1 MTGVPADRP
10 TAAGQDVSRPC
21 LTCLFAVTDGPLPDD
36 VLAVTPGHDGGGPL
50 RILEA
55 GALRLVV
62 QDVPVAA
69 FGEEA
74 LARRLDRPEELERCA
89 RAHHRAVETAARAG
103 AAVPLPMA
111 TLYLDDHN
119 AVRAVT
125 ARQASLRTLLDR
137 LRGRTEWAV
146 KVYPA
151 GPARTSGAASGGAAD
166 GGPADDGPSTG
177 TPTAGT
183 PATGGPAT
191 GGPAAGRSYLSRV
204 SARRRTEREARESA
218 LAQADAVDRE
228 LRRYAVAATRHRPQS
243 ERLTGR
249 GVPQLLNAAYLVD
262 DDRRADFLGAVRR
275 PGGAGGAAVEVTLSG
290 PWVPYSFARLDEVTC
305 DAREGVRA

>member
-10 TAAGQDVSRPC
+10 TVTGQDASRPWV
-21 LTCLFAVTDGPLPDD
+21 TCLFAVTDTPVPDG

-55 GALRLVV
+55 GPLRLVV

-74 LARRLDRPEELERCA
+74 LARRLDRPDELERCA
-89 RAHHRAVETAARAG
+89 RAHHRAVETAAREG

-125 ARQASLRTLLDR
+125 AREAPLRTLLDR
-137 LRGRTEWAV
+137 LRDRSEWAV
-146 KVYPA
+146 KVYCA
-151 GPARTSGAASGGAAD
+151 GPARTSGAASGVAGD
-166 GGPADDGPSTG
+166 GGPAD
-177 TPTAGT
+177 
-183 PATGGPAT
+183 
-191 GGPAAGRSYLSRV
+191 GRSYLSRV
-204 SARRRTEREARESA
+204 STRRRTEREARETA
-218 LAQADAVDRE
+218 LARAHAVDRE

-243 ERLTGR
+243 EQLTGR
-249 GVPQLLNAAYLVD
+249 SVPQLLNAAYLVD
-262 DDRRADFLGAVRR
+262 DGRRADFLEAVRR
-275 PGGAGGAAVEVTLSG
+275 PALADGTAVEITLSG
-290 PWVPYSFARLDEVTC
+290 PWIPYSFARLDEVAC
-305 DAREGVRA
+305 DAREEVRA